1 MNEPGAFGRP
11 AAGLVFLIVGE
22 DGDRVSIRTNEAG
35 VASTWLAP
43 GEYRL
48 VTPDPLD
55 WEGYAYTWD
64 RMVTVTTRAPLISST
79 QNEARSV
86 ALSAS
91 TETGPHERT
100 GSPLVIARTL
110 EDGVRDGGSPSRS
123 SVNKPE
129 RGSTPEPRRR
139 ISFGSANPRSPEKRN
154 VVQYRDGI
162 RRHHLR
168 NLLRRS
174 RRL

>member
-64 RMVTVTTRAPLISST
+64 RMVTVTTKAP
-79 QNEARSV
+79 
-86 ALSAS
+86 
-91 TETGPHERT
+91 
-100 GSPLVIARTL
+100 
-110 EDGVRDGGSPSRS
+110 
-123 SVNKPE
+123 
-129 RGSTPEPRRR
+129 
-139 ISFGSANPRSPEKRN
+139 
-154 VVQYRDGI
+154 
-162 RRHHLR
+162 
-168 NLLRRS
+168 
-174 RRL
+174 